1 VITAMVPS
9 RRALWI
15 SAVASVAI
23 ALAVYSWTWLPL
35 PPGILL
41 PAAVPALTLTDRNG
55 TILRATRA
63 EDGQRARWLTLEEI
77 DPDLLAAFVAA
88 EDRRFDE
95 HGGIDWRAAARAA
108 RDNFLSGHVVSGAST
123 ITMQVARMLR
133 GTPRDFIGKGMQVL
147 WAVRLEHH
155 LSKQEILEQYLDRV
169 PLGQATQGVEGAA
182 RFYFERSA
190 TDLSLGQA
198 ALLAGLARY
207 PSADPITAPAR
218 AMERRREVLTALVER
233 GYADSATAFRAA
245 HEPVLTRTDR
255 DRFLAPH
262 FTSRLIASS
271 PVESLGGTWRT
282 TLDASLQLEVE
293 SEVRHTVD
301 QLKDRG
307 GREAAAVVLDNRTG
321 DVLAWVGSPDF
332 WADTAGQVDMVVSLR
347 QPGSTLKPFLYGMAF
362 DHGYSPATVLPDLP
376 ITYTTVTGPYRPNN
390 YDQRFHGPV
399 RMREALGSSLNIP
412 AVELT
417 ERLGYPELLRTLHQA
432 GFASLARPAESYGLG
447 LALGNGDVTLLEL
460 ADAYRALANEGGW
473 RPVRTR
479 LPAEGRDPLPD
490 AEKVMSPRAAALVL
504 DVLSD
509 PTARIIGFGLDTP
522 FDLPFPFAVKTG
534 TSRHYTDNWAVGVT
548 GGFTVAV
555 WVGDFSGRPMD
566 AVSGISG
573 AGPLLR
579 RVSLIAAKYVTPGG
593 LPSPAQY
600 GGSLVRICR
609 VSGRPA
615 GVECPSL
622 EEWTFPDS
630 PPVAPCDWHEQGG
643 LHLPVEYAAWAR
655 QVQVDEGVGVDVGV
669 APSVMQAERR
679 VDAPFRIV
687 APSEGDRFSVP
698 PGVDPAYSSIGLRSA
713 GGRGNGTRWSVDGR
727 AVAGDRWVL
736 VPGPHLILAVTS
748 AGERDSVRIKVE

>member
-1 VITAMVPS
+1 VSWRVAPS

-15 SAVASVAI
+15 GAAASSAA
-23 ALAVYSWTWLPL
+23 ALLLYAWTWLPL

-55 TILRATRA
+55 IVLRTTRA
-63 EDGQRARWLTLEEI
+63 EDGARARWLALEEM

-88 EDRRFDE
+88 EDRRFYE
-95 HGGIDWRAAARAA
+95 HGGIDWRAVARAA
-108 RDNFLSGHVVSGAST
+108 RDNARTGRVVSGAST

-133 GTPRDFIGKGMQVL
+133 GTPRDLVGKGMQVL
-147 WAVRLEHH
+147 WALRLERH

-169 PLGQATQGVEGAA
+169 PLGQATQGVEAAA

-207 PSADPITAPAR
+207 PSADPVTAPAR
-218 AMERRREVLTALVER
+218 AAERRREVLAALAER
-233 GYADSATAFRAA
+233 GYADSATALRAGR
-245 HEPVLTRTDR
+245 EPVLTRTGR

-262 FTSRLIASS
+262 FTSHLIATS
-271 PVESLGGTWRT
+271 PVESLGGAWRT
-282 TLDASLQLEVE
+282 TLDAALQAEVE
-293 SEVRHTVD
+293 GEVRHTVD
-301 QLKDRG
+301 QLRDRG
-307 GREAAAVVLDNRTG
+307 GREAAAVVLDNLTG

-332 WADTAGQVDMVVSLR
+332 WADTAGQVDMVVSAR

-362 DHGYSPATVLPDLP
+362 DHGYSPAAILPDLP
-376 ITYTTVTGPYRPNN
+376 ITYSTVTGPYRPNN

-412 AVELT
+412 AVELA

-460 ADAYRALANEGGW
+460 AAAYRALANEGGW

-479 LPAEGRDPLPD
+479 LPLEGRDPLPD
-490 AEKVMSPRAAALVL
+490 PRRVMSPRAAAVVL
-504 DVLSD
+504 DVLAD

-579 RVSLIAAKYVTPGG
+579 RVSLLTARYVAPGA
-593 LPSPAQY
+593 LPSPAAL
-600 GGSLVRICR
+600 GGTLVRVCR

-615 GVECPSL
+615 GGECPTL
-622 EEWTFPDS
+622 EEWSFPDA
-630 PPVAPCDWHEQGG
+630 PPVPPCDWHAGGG
-643 LHLPVEYAAWAR
+643 LHLPVEYSAWAR
-655 QVQVDEGVGVDVGV
+655 QVRVDEAVGVDVGV
-669 APSVMQAERR
+669 APTVTQAGRR
-679 VDAPFRIV
+679 SEAPFRIV

-698 PGVDPAYSSIGLRSA
+698 PGVDPTYASIGLRGA
-713 GGRGNGTRWSVDGR
+713 GGRGEGTRWSVDGR
-727 AVAGDRWVL
+727 PVAGDRWIL
-736 VPGPHLILAVTS
+736 VPGRHLILAVTS
-748 AGERDSVRIKVE
+748 AGERDSVRIVVE